1 MGSPLRAALY
11 SRVSTDEQAERGT
24 SLHDQD
30 RRTRAYCAE
39 QRWDVVEQHIDDGES
54 GATTARPA
62 LQRLMTSARARRID
76 VVVVTD
82 PDRLSRDL
90 VDGLT
95 IERDLTACSVA
106 VVYLVQPAMGTLERQ
121 LRGVIA
127 EEERRKI
134 RERTS
139 RGLRAVA
146 TAGFWPGGPAP
157 YGYRAVKLPLGHSRL
172 ELDESE
178 ADTLQMMIAA
188 LVDERMTSWELAS
201 LLNNRSVPTPS
212 TGRKLSKT
220 GSGRWTHRRV
230 RETLT
235 TARAIAGSWTY
246 RTKDGTFTI
255 PVPAIVTETRLA
267 QLQLRLAETSTGAN
281 ATKAKHFFLLS
292 RRVTS
297 PCGHPMHGYCRPDGT
312 GRAYRCAMSTAD
324 RGPERCECPRAS
336 ADIIDAA
343 TWENLT
349 NELMDADRLATLV
362 GLVPLPTGADPDA
375 DIRVLDRKIRRI
387 ERAAGTQIAELLAR
401 GTDPAIITHATA
413 KLEDELRALREHRA
427 RLVQW
432 AAMRVESAQQV
443 DRLQRFAQSARQT
456 LLDPT
461 NDTKKQVV
469 EILDIRVTVVDLATC
484 DTCAGRGLVPRST
497 DETANRRRHT
507 GDICPQCN
515 RHKKIPIIEIHGY
528 LPTTAELTTRPT
540 DNAIPFTLRSVG

>member
-1 MGSPLRAALY
+1 MGSLLRAALY

-24 SLHDQD
+24 SLHDQE
-30 RRTRAYCAE
+30 RRTRAYCVE
-39 QRWDVVEQHIDDGES
+39 QGWDVVEQHVDDGES

-62 LQRLMTSARARRID
+62 LQRLIASARARRID

-95 IERDLTACSVA
+95 VERDLTACGVA

-139 RGLRAVA
+139 RGLRSVA

-157 YGYRAVKLPLGHSRL
+157 YGYRAVKLPQGHTRL
-172 ELDESE
+172 EIDESE
-178 ADTLQMMIAA
+178 ADTLRAMITA
-188 LVDERMTSWELAS
+188 LVDERLTSWELAS
-201 LLNNRSVPTPS
+201 LLNHREVPTPS
-212 TGRKLSKT
+212 AGRKLSKA

-230 RETLT
+230 RETLSS
-235 TARAIAGSWTY
+235 ARAIAGSWTY
-246 RTKDGTFTI
+246 RTKDGAFTI
-255 PVPAIVTETRLA
+255 AVPAIVSETRLA

-312 GRAYRCAMSTAD
+312 GRAYRCSMSTAD
-324 RGPERCECPRAS
+324 RGPQRCDCPRAS
-336 ADIIDAA
+336 ADIIDTA

-349 NELMDADRLATLV
+349 KELTDPDRLATLV
-362 GLVPLPTGADPDA
+362 GLIPLPAEPDPDA
-375 DIRVLDRKIRRI
+375 DIGALDRKIRRV
-387 ERAAGTQIAELLAR
+387 ERAAGTQVAELLSR
-401 GTDPAIITHATA
+401 GTDPAIVTHATA
-413 KLEDELRALREHRA
+413 KLEDELRMLREHRA
-427 RLVQW
+427 RLLQW
-432 AAMRVESAQQV
+432 AAMRAESALHA
-443 DRLQRFAQSARQT
+443 DRLKRFAQSARQT

-469 EILDIRVTVVDLATC
+469 EILDISVTVVDLVTC
-484 DTCAGRGLVPRST
+484 STCAGRGLLPRST
-497 DETANRRRHT
+497 EVTANRRHLT

-515 RHKKIPIIEIHGY
+515 RRKRVPIIEIHGY
-528 LPTTAELTTRPT
+528 LPATADLRTTLT
-540 DNAIPFTLRSVG
+540 DGAIPFTLRSVG